1 MEQLSNFISEYY
13 EAFQTDIS
21 KLPVRM
27 QITFYLYSMNIPD
40 EISLVGTNRLSK

>member
-21 KLPVRM
+21 KAALFFINC
-27 QITFYLYSMNIPD
+27 QC
-40 EISLVGTNRLSK
+40 ECK

>member
-21 KLPVRM
+21 KAALFFIANFP
-27 QITFYLYSMNIPD
+27 
-40 EISLVGTNRLSK
+40 

>member
-21 KLPVRM
+21 KAALFFMRV
-27 QITFYLYSMNIPD
+27 
-40 EISLVGTNRLSK
+40 